1 MHTNSCAYP
10 FFSFSQ
16 DASLPA
22 SFRYPL
28 HLFHRRSV
36 RRCIEF
42 SSLTPSLPTQRLEND
57 KKYKV
62 ALKKGVAILKNKDIK
77 SKADAIKLLTRAT
90 ESSSFQPLTRRL
102 KPNEAKPWCI
112 MGKYYQSQRD
122 FKKGAFPMKKCSSL
136 DPSNENVLNYGIFLF
151 DYGDIKTAKTMHFFC
166 FPFTVDS
173 PTCTNRTRK
182 TKRRRTTTVSRS
194 PGFSPPTLVTSRLA
208 HVKRQRRC

>member
-16 DASLPA
+16 DASLPTP
-22 SFRYPL
+22 SRYPL
-28 HLFHRRSV
+28 HLFHRHGV
-36 RRCIEF
+36 RGCIEF
-42 SSLTPSLPTQRLEND
+42 SSFAPSLPSHRLEND

-90 ESSSFQPLTRRL
+90 ESSSFHTVTRRL

-151 DYGDIKTAKTMHFFC
+151 DYGDIKTAKTMHSFC
-166 FPFTVDS
+166 LPFTVDS

-194 PGFSPPTLVTSRLA
+194 PGFSPPTLVTFRLA
-208 HVKRQRRC
+208 RAKRRRRC

>member
-16 DASLPA
+16 DASLPTP
-22 SFRYPL
+22 SRYPL
-28 HLFHRRSV
+28 HLFHRHGV
-36 RRCIEF
+36 RGCIEF
-42 SSLTPSLPTQRLEND
+42 SSFAPSLPTHRLEND

-90 ESSSFQPLTRRL
+90 ESSSLHTVTRRL

-136 DPSNENVLNYGIFLF
+136 DPSNENILNYGIFLF
-151 DYGDIKTAKTMHFFC
+151 DYGDIKTAKTMHSSSFL
-166 FPFTVDS
+166 FTVDS
-173 PTCTNRTRK
+173 PTCTNRTRRM
-182 TKRRRTTTVSRS
+182 KRRRITTASRS
-194 PGFSPPTLVTSRLA
+194 PGFSPPTLVTFRLA
-208 HVKRQRRC
+208 RARRQRRC